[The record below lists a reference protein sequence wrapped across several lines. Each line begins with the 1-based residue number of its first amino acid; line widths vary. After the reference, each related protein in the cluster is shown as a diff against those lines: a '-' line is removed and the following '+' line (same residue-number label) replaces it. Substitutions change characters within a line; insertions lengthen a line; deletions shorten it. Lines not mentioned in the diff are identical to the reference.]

1 MSGVAAH
8 AQIDTAL
15 DKTVWKMAF
24 GLTDAQVNDP
34 QWLARDDDGDGM
46 SNGGEFRAGTN
57 PLQASSTLS
66 VKAVS
71 ANERTVA
78 LTFPTVRGKLYAIES
93 RSTLQSSTGWAAFVP
108 AVQAT
113 GNGNVQSVTAPR
125 LTVMLP
131 TVVGVVCAF
140 GGCVA
145 EGSVAV
151 SVTMFSLGNCVV
163 SAV

>member
-78 LTFPTVRGKLYAIES
+78 LTFPTVRGSCTRSKADRRCS
-93 RSTLQSSTGWAAFVP
+93 RPRAGPLSCRRCRQL
-108 AVQAT
+108 AT
-113 GNGNVQSVTAPR
+113 AMCR
-125 LTVMLP
+125 
-131 TVVGVVCAF
+131 A
-140 GGCVA
+140 
-145 EGSVAV
+145 
-151 SVTMFSLGNCVV
+151 SLRRG
-163 SAV
+163 